1 MSYMQKQ
8 EGKNTDRY
16 YVVNKEK
23 TDKEYYVCRSTWEQK
38 FFKWLDH
45 NKNILKWSSEPLAVP
60 YFDPVTNKDRRYYPD
75 VLTKVKTKD
84 NKEKVYLI
92 EIKPYKETVLPKKTK
107 NKTNKTMLYEQKTWL
122 TNTHK
127 WKSAI
132 RFCKKRGW
140 EFKIITEKDLFGN

>member
-92 EIKPYKETVLPKKTK
+92 EIKPYKETILPKKTK

>member
-75 VLTKVKTKD
+75 VLAKVKTKD